1 MTNTKKPWFTDDDIL
16 KFWQT
21 NDDQKTRPFD
31 KYKFGKRLKAARKR
45 ALLTQEELADI
56 IGVDKI
62 TLSNYET
69 ARRKDVN
76 PSIETV
82 YKIAATLKVSI
93 DWLCG
98 FSTYADIPDITEE
111 IYRELYLRMA
121 MDLMSRAE
129 RNKKCTR
136 NKRYYKIPRK
146 SPIYHLKQKL
156 DNLEYLYETR
166 EVSKDYYREK
176 QNEIWSEYQTITL
189 EDFLNYT
196 FNEREY
202 IKYLEKKNAGT
213 LTYSDEMPSD
223 EDLPF

>member
-121 MDLMSRAE
+121 MDLMSRAD
-129 RNKKCTR
+129 RNKKFTR
-136 NKRYYKIPRK
+136 NKRYYKITRK
-146 SPIYHLKQKL
+146 SSI
-156 DNLEYLYETR
+156 
-166 EVSKDYYREK
+166 
-176 QNEIWSEYQTITL
+176 
-189 EDFLNYT
+189 
-196 FNEREY
+196 
-202 IKYLEKKNAGT
+202 
-213 LTYSDEMPSD
+213 
-223 EDLPF
+223 